1 MHEQQRQ
8 QTLDLLKSRQ
18 LDAALFSSLESVKWL
33 TGFTPPLS
41 MGLNPFAA
49 GDALLWVE
57 GGQFSLIVL
66 DSQADGAAAFGACAN
81 CEVITYAGY
90 TIQTPIRTHEN
101 LKAVLASKISASGA
115 PRVGIEPDHLPHF
128 AYEALPENATP
139 VPMTGWLLPMRMIKT
154 DEELAKL
161 RQNFALVDEGQAAA
175 RRHCAVGQREIDVW
189 AAVHS
194 AINTRA
200 GAALYLGN
208 DCVVGYRSPNNIGG
222 LPSTHPILAD
232 TALIVD
238 LSTAWG
244 GYWSDSCGTYYP
256 QGPTPRQE
264 KLHRVVESAL
274 EYAVSLVRPGAVS
287 GEIDRKVRQFMADAG
302 YAVYP
307 HHTGH
312 GVGVASHEEPR
323 IVPYNDIALQAG
335 MVIMLEPGI
344 YFPGETSVRLEDA
357 VLVTHDG
364 AEVLTHFSKGF

>member
-18 LDAALFSSLESVKWL
+18 LDAALFSSMESIKWL
-33 TGFTPPLS
+33 TGFTPPLNT
-41 MGLNPFAA
+41 GLNPFAA

-57 GGQFSLIVL
+57 HGHFSLIVL
-66 DSQADGAAAFGACAN
+66 DSQAEGASAFGTLAG
-81 CEVITYAGY
+81 CELITYAGY
-90 TIQTPIRTHEN
+90 TIESPIRTHEN
-101 LKAVLASKISASGA
+101 LKAVLAGKIGVSGA
-115 PRVGIEPDHLPHF
+115 ARVGIEPDHLLHF
-128 AYEALPENATP
+128 VREAFPANATP
-139 VPMTGWLLPMRMIKT
+139 VSMTGWLVPLRMIKT

-161 RQNFALVDEGQAAA
+161 RHNFALVDEGQAVA
-175 RRHCAVGQREIDVW
+175 RRHCTAGTREIDVW

-194 AINTRA
+194 AISARA
-200 GAALYLGN
+200 GAPLYLGN

-222 LPSTHPILAD
+222 LPAANPIRED

-238 LSTAWG
+238 LSTAWA

-264 KLHRVVESAL
+264 KLHTFVQGAL
-274 EYAVSLVRPGAVS
+274 EYAISLVRPGAVS
-287 GEIDRKVRQFMADAG
+287 GEIDRRVRQFMADAG
-302 YAVYP
+302 YPVYP

-312 GVGVASHEEPR
+312 GVGVSSHEEPR

-335 MVIMLEPGI
+335 MVLMLEPGI

-357 VLVTHDG
+357 VLVTSDG